1 MSQGTERLSTALA
14 DRYQILNRLGEG
26 GMATVYLAEDLKHKR
41 QVAVKVLKPELAA
54 VLGAERFVQEITTT
68 ASLQHPHILPL
79 FDSGEA
85 DSFLY
90 YVMPYIEGETLRSK
104 LDRETQFGI
113 DEAVKITSEVADAL
127 DYAHRHGVIHR
138 DIKPEN
144 ILLHDG
150 RPMVADFGIALA
162 VSAAAGGRMTE
173 TGLSLGTPHY
183 MSPEQAT
190 AEKEITGASDVYSLG
205 SVLYEMLAG
214 EPPHMG
220 NSAQAIIMKI
230 VTEDAQPVNRLRKS
244 VPPNVMAAVAKAIE
258 RVPAD
263 RFDTAKAFADALG
276 NTAFTYGSSATMS
289 DVGEVPPASSRRRTL
304 IHATVTVALALALAW
319 VLLASGPDTP
329 AVPFHANLSDSVLP
343 LPQGIAI
350 SPDGRTVVIAGPTTA
365 GGLTQLYLRSA
376 DHQEFQPITGTL
388 GATQPTFSPDG
399 SSIAFEQTESG
410 RGQSSYRRIPVT
422 GGLVET
428 IADSV
433 RFGDWGADG
442 TIAVVRAEG
451 MYRIPPGGGSLELV
465 LASDSLIINSPNVLP
480 DGSGVLFTDDEVV
493 SGRGLLLDLET
504 GSVTVL
510 FDRAL
515 NPKYVASGHIVYHA
529 PPPSDAVM
537 AVPFDLASHRIT
549 GPPVA
554 VLSGVWRLAGT
565 SHWDVSSTGTL
576 VYVQAPDVED
586 SERLAWVDMAG
597 NATLLPLQVQD
608 METPR
613 VSPDVRR
620 IAFIDFNAQVAAL
633 YDVSTGATVR
643 LGAYFSYAWSPES
656 RSLYASSQQGSRNAI
671 MRLGVDGA
679 GAPDTLITDDGLV
692 YSVSPD
698 GSRLVIGRVTQTRGN
713 DIDVLRIDG
722 ASSEVAPYL
731 RANWNERQ
739 GTLSPDGRW
748 LAYVSDES
756 GQNEIYAR
764 AFPDPGAPVL
774 ISDGG
779 GVGPAWAPDGSVIY
793 YAGPDS
799 MTRVMVT
806 TAQGGLQVRSQT
818 RLFSHSGFEVT
829 TAQFFQALGFPRR
842 YDVDPHGDRLL
853 MVRSLEEI
861 FTLGVPVRVVVNWFD
876 ELRQRVGEE

>member
-1 MSQGTERLSTALA
+1 MTETTERLSSALA
-14 DRYQILNRLGEG
+14 DRYQILSRLGEG

-41 QVAVKVLKPELAA
+41 QVAVKVLRPELAA

-68 ASLQHPHILPL
+68 ANLQHPHILPL

-104 LDRETQFGI
+104 LDRETQLGI
-113 DEAVKITSEVADAL
+113 DEAVKITTEVADAL

-244 VPPNVMAAVAKAIE
+244 VPPNVMAAVAKAVE

-289 DVGEVPPASSRRRTL
+289 GVGDVPSASSRHRTL
-304 IHATVTVALALALAW
+304 IHVAVTSVLALALVWA
-319 VLLASGPDTP
+319 VLFPKPTTT
-329 AVPFHANLSDSVLP
+329 AVTFHATLSDTLLP
-343 LPQGIAI
+343 LPSGVTI
-350 SPDGRTVVIAGPTTA
+350 SPDGRTVVVAAPTA
-365 GGLTQLYLRSA
+365 DGQTQLYARTA
-376 DHQEFQPITGTL
+376 DHQGFQPIPGTL
-388 GATQPTFSPDG
+388 GAIDPTFSPDG
-399 SSIAFEQTESG
+399 GAIAFRQLVA
-410 RGQSSYRRIPVT
+410 GQGQFSYRRIPVA
-422 GGLVET
+422 GGVVQT

-433 RFGDWGADG
+433 QFGHWGADG
-442 TIAVVRAEG
+442 TIIVVRSGG
-451 MYRIPPGGGSLELV
+451 MYRIPPGGGTLELV
-465 LASDSLIINSPNVLP
+465 LASDSLAINSPDVLP
-480 DGSGVLFTDDEVV
+480 DGSGVLFTDDEIV

-504 GSVTVL
+504 RTVSVL

-515 NPKYVASGHIVYHA
+515 NPKYVESGHIVFHA
-529 PPPSDAVM
+529 PAPSNAVL
-537 AVPFDLASHRIT
+537 AVPFDLSGHRIT
-549 GPPVA
+549 GPAVPVLA
-554 VLSGVWRLAGT
+554 EVWRIAGT

-576 VYVQAPDVED
+576 VYVVAPDIAD
-586 SERLAWVDMAG
+586 SERLTWVDMAG
-597 NATLLPLQVQD
+597 SATQLPLLVQD

-613 VSPDVRR
+613 VSPDGRR
-620 IAFIDFNAQVAAL
+620 IAFIDFNGQVASL
-633 YDVSTGATVR
+633 YDISTGATVR
-643 LGAYFSYAWSPES
+643 LGAYANFAWSPDS
-656 RSLYASSQQGSRNAI
+656 RSLYVSASQGSRNAT
-671 MRLGVDGA
+671 MRIGVDG
-679 GAPDTLITDDGLV
+679 GAPDTLLTEDGQV
-692 YSVSPD
+692 FAVSPD
-698 GSRLVIGRVTQTRGN
+698 ESRIVIGRVTQDRGS
-713 DIDVLRIDG
+713 DIDVLRMDG
-722 ASSEVAPYL
+722 ASPEVAPYL

-739 GTLSPDGRW
+739 GVLSPDGRW

-756 GQNEIYAR
+756 GRNEIYVR

-774 ISDGG
+774 ISNGG
-779 GVGPAWAPDGSVIY
+779 GVGPSWAPDGSAVY
-793 YAGPDS
+793 YVGPDS
-799 MTRVMVT
+799 MTRASVS
-806 TAQGGLQVRSQT
+806 TAQGGLRVHSRT
-818 RLFSHSGFEVT
+818 KLFGHSGYEVT
-829 TAQFFQALGFPRR
+829 TASFFQALGFPRR
-842 YDVDPHGDRLL
+842 YDIDPRGDRFL
-853 MVRSLEEI
+853 MVQSLEET
-861 FTLGVPVRVVVNWFD
+861 FDLGVPVRVVVNWFD
-876 ELRQRVGEE
+876 ELQQLVGEE